1 MPKIKKDKKY
11 LEFDIGGFGVFFNK
25 RYHLLSTINDLMLGV
40 WFVIGSVLFLF
51 HQTQTAG
58 TILFILGSVQ
68 LLGRP
73 ILKLLHGFFIRKESE
88 SEQKDEYPSEVVEE
102 IEEMKENKDKA

>member
-1 MPKIKKDKKY
+1 MPKLKKDKNY
-11 LEFDIGGFGVFFNK
+11 LEFDIGSFGVFFNK
-25 RYHLLSTINDLMLGV
+25 RYHLLSTINDLMLGI

-51 HQTQTAG
+51 HQTQTIG

-88 SEQKDEYPSEVVEE
+88 KELEDDTPSEV
-102 IEEMKENKDKA
+102 IEDKMKQ

>member
-1 MPKIKKDKKY
+1 MPKVKKDKNY
-11 LEFDIGGFGVFFNK
+11 LEFDVGGFGVFFNK

-40 WFVIGSVLFLF
+40 WFVIGSVCFLF
-51 HQTQTAG
+51 HSTMMIG
-58 TILFILGSVQ
+58 TILFILGSIQ

-88 SEQKDEYPSEVVEE
+88 KEQRDDTPSEVIED
-102 IEEMKENKDKA
+102 IEEKVKE

>member
-1 MPKIKKDKKY
+1 MPKIKRDKNY
-11 LEFDIGGFGVFFNK
+11 FEFDIGGFGVFFNK
-25 RYHLLSTINDLMLGV
+25 RYHLLSTINDLSLGL

-51 HQTQTAG
+51 HQTQTIG
-58 TILFILGSVQ
+58 TIFFILGSVQ

-88 SEQKDEYPSEVVEE
+88 KEQKDEYPSEV
-102 IEEMKENKDKA
+102 IEEMEENKEKA

>member
-1 MPKIKKDKKY
+1 MPKLKRDKNY
-11 LEFDIGGFGVFFNK
+11 FEFDIGRFGVFFNK
-25 RYHLLSTINDLMLGV
+25 RYHLLATINDLMLGI

-51 HQTQTAG
+51 HQTQMAG

-73 ILKLLHGFFIRKESE
+73 ILKLLHGFFIRKESLR
-88 SEQKDEYPSEVVEE
+88 EQKDDTPSEAIET
-102 IEEMKENKDKA
+102 IEEQLKK

>member
-1 MPKIKKDKKY
+1 MSRFKKDKNY
-11 LEFDIGGFGVFFNK
+11 FEFDIGGFGVFFNK

-51 HQTQTAG
+51 EQTQIAG

-73 ILKLLHGFFIRKESE
+73 ILKLLHGFFIRKETQR
-88 SEQKDEYPSEVVEE
+88 EQNDDTPSEAIEE
-102 IEEMKENKDKA
+102 IEEQLKNR